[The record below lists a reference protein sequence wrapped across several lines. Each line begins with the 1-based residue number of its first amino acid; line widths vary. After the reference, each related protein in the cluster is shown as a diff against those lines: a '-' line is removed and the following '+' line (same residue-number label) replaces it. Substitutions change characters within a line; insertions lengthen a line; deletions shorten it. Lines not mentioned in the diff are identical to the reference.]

1 MDRNV
6 LFSAQRN
13 EGPFL
18 LEWLAYH
25 LVVGFDRIVI
35 LSNDCT
41 DGSDHLLD
49 CLARHLP
56 LQHVVQTV
64 EGPNAPQHQAQHKAR
79 EAGLLKPG
87 DWACWLDADEFL
99 NIHAGTGHVGD
110 LRAAMG
116 AADGIC
122 LNWQLF
128 GAAGQRHWP
137 GRQLDPV
144 FSRCGP
150 PLGKSVQF
158 CKTLFRLTDE
168 IEFLAI
174 HRPVLQLGVARDRP
188 VWLRGDGRRLDA
200 TFVHDRLPKGLPP
213 SRVPGFPSYRLG
225 QINHYAVRT
234 PDLYALRATR
244 GDGSVA
250 RVDPDRIARR
260 YTARHYRRYDRNW
273 FRDATIQRHAGAVA
287 ARVSHLLA
295 LPDVAAAH
303 DACRVAAGLEPET
316 WNR

>member
-1 MDRNV
+1 MDRHV

-25 LVVGFDRIVI
+25 LVIGFDRCVVV
-35 LSNDCT
+35 SNDCT
-41 DGSDHLLD
+41 DGSDALLD
-49 CLARHLP
+49 VLARHLP
-56 LQHVVQTV
+56 LDHLVQTV
-64 EGPNAPQHQAQHKAR
+64 EGPNAPQHQAQHVAR
-79 EAGLLKPG
+79 EAGLLRSG
-87 DWACWLDADEFL
+87 DYVSWLDADEFL
-99 NIHAGTGHVGD
+99 NIHVGAGHLTD

-122 LNWQLF
+122 FNWKLF
-128 GAAGQRHWP
+128 GSAGQHRWP

-158 CKTLFRLTDE
+158 CKTMFRLCDE

-174 HRPVLQLGVARDRP
+174 HRPVLRLGAAREQP
-188 VWLRGDGRRLDA
+188 VWLRGDGRQLA
-200 TFVHDRLPKGLPP
+200 PFFVHDRLPKGLPP
-213 SRVPGFPSYRLG
+213 SRVPGFPRYKIG

-234 PDLYALRATR
+234 PDLYALRASR

-250 RVDPDRIARR
+250 RDDPKGITRR
-260 YTARHYRRYDRNW
+260 YNARHFRRYDRNLL
-273 FRDATIQRHAGAVA
+273 RDTSIQRHAAAV
-287 ARVSHLLA
+287 SSCMSQLLA
-295 LPDVAAAH
+295 QPDVAAAH
-303 DACRVAAGLEPET
+303 AACLAAAGFAPDVAI
-316 WNR
+316 R